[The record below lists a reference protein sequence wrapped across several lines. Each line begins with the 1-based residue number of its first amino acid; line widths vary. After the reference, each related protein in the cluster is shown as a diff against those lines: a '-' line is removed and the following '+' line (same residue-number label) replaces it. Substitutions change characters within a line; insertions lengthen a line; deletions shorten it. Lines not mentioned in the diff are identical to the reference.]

1 MYFSSVGLQWFWV
14 PRWHICQDAWMLL
27 KSFVLTNH
35 IPSRWTRCWTSWRRR
50 SKWNVVFQMCPP
62 EAEHQ
67 RHLKLPRLSSLFGRE
82 TKTTWMVSL
91 WDILFFCG
99 LLNDLLFLWQKS
111 SHLLGILW
119 LRPHWGCLLQY
130 SDQSLCPASQLHRC
144 LWGTPLS
151 VPLDLG
157 MPPPLPVARYWIGWS
172 RGRYILIQLHL
183 TQPWT
188 QNSGDAFYRYFWGF
202 DLYAYVSNCFR
213 SSLAKTFVRLGWNH
227 SKKQEIQRSYCNIL
241 QHRSLANLTMR
252 SWMLQCVLVGPTKR
266 GLVSRRVKYESALKM
281 RFCTEWNDQERRWFQ
296 EKFAHV

>member
-1 MYFSSVGLQWFWV
+1 MILGAKMTHL
-14 PRWHICQDAWMLL
+14 PRCLDVAEKFCPDQPHPKQVDEVLDLL
-27 KSFVLTNH
+27 A
-35 IPSRWTRCWTSWRRR
+35 
-50 SKWNVVFQMCPP
+50 
-62 EAEHQ
+62 EAEQ
-67 RHLKLPRLSSLFGRE
+67 MERCFPDVPSWGRTSASLEVAETFIPFWKRNKNNMNGFLVRHP
-82 TKTTWMVSL
+82 
-91 WDILFFCG
+91 FFCG